1 LDNSITS
8 HEGVL
13 AADAAVHEAHEHVA
27 LPQHRHH
34 FETEEQQRE
43 AGSFGM
49 WLFLLTE
56 IMFFGGLFFAYLLY
70 RNWYYPAFASASET
84 LSITIGT
91 VNTAILIT
99 SGFFMALG
107 VWAAEMR
114 KQKMLVWM
122 LILTTVFG
130 LAFLGFKY
138 DEYHAKYV
146 ENHIPGAHFDV
157 KDFVNPPRNA
167 AGQRTEEP
175 ISPDMAQHTQL
186 FFFLYF
192 AMTGMHALHMIIGIG
207 LLFWLIQRARRGDFT
222 NGYVAPIENFGLYW
236 HFVDI
241 IWLFLFPL
249 LYLINRHPMH

>member
-8 HEGVL
+8 HE
-13 AADAAVHEAHEHVA
+13 AVVHDVHEHVA

-70 RNWYYPAFASASET
+70 RNWYYPAFAAASET
-84 LSITIGT
+84 LSIQIGT

-99 SGFFMALG
+99 SGFFMAIG

-114 KQKMLVWM
+114 KQKVLVWS

-130 LAFLGFKY
+130 MAFLGFKY
-138 DEYHAKYV
+138 VEYHDKYM
-146 ENHIPGAHFDV
+146 ENHIPGASFDV
-157 KDFVNPPRNA
+157 SDFVNPA
-167 AGQRTEEP
+167 AHGIHEQP
-175 ISPDMAQHTQL
+175 ITPSMAQHVQI

-192 AMTGMHALHMIIGIG
+192 AMTGMHAVHMIIGIG
-207 LLFWLIQRARRGDFT
+207 LLFWLIRRAQRGDFT
-222 NGYVAPIENFGLYW
+222 SGYVAPIENFGLYW